1 MPSGSGD
8 GVDDVERYRALLEQ
22 THDVITVVDHEG
34 TVRWQSPSSEPVKG
48 YPPEELVGENVLEYV
63 HPEDRD
69 RVVERM
75 RTAVEESGRL
85 DERIDVRFR
94 RPDGE
99 WMWLAATATS
109 PDPQSPIDG
118 FVVNSRDVT
127 DRKRAER
134 EREREAE
141 RLQRFASIV
150 SHDLRNPLNV
160 AQAGIE
166 GLRDETEST
175 HVETVADALDRM
187 ETLIEDTLTL
197 ARQGKTIGETE
208 PVALGALA
216 RRCWRSVPTEGAT
229 LEVVGDPTVEADPER
244 LATVLENLVGNAVEH
259 GSTSP
264 RSRTREDS
272 VEHGSTSSRTE
283 SDDAVKH
290 GGEGVTVRIGPL
302 DRGDGRFGFY
312 VEDDGPGVPEAERER
327 VFETGYSS
335 TENGTGFGLAIVE
348 EIVEAHGW
356 TVRLTAS
363 EVGGARFEVTGVERA
378 GGPAG
383 NPFG

>member
-8 GVDDVERYRALLEQ
+8 EVDDVERYRALLEQ

-48 YPPEELVGENVLEYV
+48 YPPEELVGESILEYV

-69 RVVERM
+69 RVAERM
-75 RTAVEESGRL
+75 RTAVDESGRL
-85 DERIDVRFR
+85 DERIDMRFR

-99 WMWLAATATS
+99 WMWLASTATNPG
-109 PDPQSPIDG
+109 PDSPIDG

-160 AQAGIE
+160 AQGAVE
-166 GLRDETEST
+166 VLRDEAEST
-175 HVETVADALDRM
+175 HLETVSDALDRM

-208 PVALGALA
+208 PVSLGALA
-216 RRCWRSVPTEGAT
+216 RRCWRSVPTGGAT
-229 LEVVGDPTVEADPER
+229 LEIVGDLTVEADPER
-244 LATVLENLVGNAVEH
+244 LATVLENLVAN
-259 GSTSP
+259 
-264 RSRTREDS
+264 S
-272 VEHGSTSSRTE
+272 VE
-283 SDDAVKH
+283 H
-290 GGEGVTVRIGPL
+290 GGEGVTVRVGPV
-302 DRGDGRFGFY
+302 DRENGTSGFY
-312 VEDDGPGVPEAERER
+312 VEDDGPGVPPEERER
-327 VFETGYSS
+327 VFETGHS
-335 TENGTGFGLAIVE
+335 TGEDGTGFGLAIVE

-356 TVRLTAS
+356 EVRLTAS
-363 EVGGARFEVTGVERA
+363 EAGGARVEIVGVERA
-378 GGPAG
+378 DAPSGD
-383 NPFG
+383 PFG